1 MFIRRPAAGRIQGS
15 DYFTWQVNLSRGAS
29 RPIVHMWLFAGFEAV
44 GPFIITL
51 ALIPFLAIGV
61 LKLINMMLVDRS
73 ITPLTGFGGIGILF
87 GQSGVVIASGSFV
100 LAGILSMA
108 MIVAYV
114 FHPFA
119 EKMLAGHQFAQIS
132 GDQIE
137 KLYEGYAANPQNY
150 AIAFRLAQELYEGG
164 MMAEGVCLAKT
175 TAATMPDVAPDAF
188 SQRSIKHMFD
198 REIRQIKYWEANV
211 KPNDWRAKPC
221 PRCSMPVGPEILN
234 CPRCNCAVLLERVR
248 AFTGDRS
255 FGAKLLLAY
264 LIVMVT
270 IVACGF
276 LATTGANTLVMV
288 GVAVTVCGVSLWLLF
303 RRLLGGNGSLW
314 RVGEPD

>member
-1 MFIRRPAAGRIQGS
+1 
-15 DYFTWQVNLSRGAS
+15 
-29 RPIVHMWLFAGFEAV
+29 MWLFAGYEAI

-51 ALIPFLAIGV
+51 VLLPFVAIGV
-61 LKLINMMLVDRS
+61 LKLINMMLVERTL
-73 ITPLTGFGGIGILF
+73 TPLGGFGGMAILF
-87 GQSGVVIASGSFV
+87 ALAGVVIVSGSFV
-100 LAGILSMA
+100 LAGILSIA
-108 MIVAYV
+108 MIAAYI

-119 EKMLAGHQFAQIS
+119 EKMLAGHEFAQIS
-132 GDQIE
+132 GGQIE

-175 TAATMPDVAPDAF
+175 TAATMPDAAPDAF

-211 KPNDWRAKPC
+211 KPNEWRAKPC
-221 PRCSMPVGPEILN
+221 PRCSTPVGPEVLN
-234 CPRCNCAVLLERVR
+234 CPRCQCSVLLERVR
-248 AFTGDRS
+248 AFTGDRG
-255 FGAKLLLAY
+255 FGVKLLLAY
-264 LIVMVT
+264 LIVMVS
-270 IVACGF
+270 IVGCGF
-276 LATTGANTLVMV
+276 LATTGANTMLMV

-303 RRLLGGNGSLW
+303 RNVIGGNRSLW